1 MIKAIMAV
9 LLSGFLV
16 VIVLLVQLDDKID
29 IHMDNDCEVVPSNY
43 FADIT
48 HKYDLMFKTPIEN
61 DSQQPAQLNQNT
73 NVNGILL
80 IEEAAPDTKF
90 PASKQTIDA
99 GYPIIKVSLT
109 HNNKGDTDTAETLT
123 FTFTGNNYCLTKH
136 TQHITELVLRHVSVN
151 NKATAI
157 HGFED
162 HYARFV
168 FLREGKRTV
177 AAYHVG
183 HEAEHVQHDIMN
195 FHNRTHGGAVS
206 SK

>member
-16 VIVLLVQLDDKID
+16 VIVLLVKLDKKIE

-48 HKYDLMFKTPIEN
+48 YEYDLMFKPPIEN
-61 DSQQPAQLNQNT
+61 DGQKHAQLDQNT
-73 NVNGILL
+73 NFNGTLL
-80 IEEAAPDTKF
+80 VEEPTDLKF
-90 PASKQTIDA
+90 PASRQIVNND
-99 GYPIIKVSLT
+99 YPIIKVSLT
-109 HNNKGDTDTAETLT
+109 HNNKGDTDTAETL
-123 FTFTGNNYCLTKH
+123 TFTGNNYCLTKH